1 MTAQPQ
7 IKLTSHI
14 GRDLLASAASFKNE
28 AVVAWEYIVNSL
40 QYVDP
45 GVSPRVQVTV
55 LTSGKGIRIAD
66 NGSGMSVATLKHFFQ
81 MHGENL
87 ERRAGQPG
95 RGKFGTGKSA
105 AFGIA
110 NTLHVDTVRNGKRN
124 IVVLTRDMIDASG
137 GDEIPVDWKIKDE
150 PTDDPNGT
158 TISILDINL
167 DRVRRASII
176 DYVERHLQA
185 FRAKSPDVAI
195 DDHVCTYR
203 EPPTA
208 ETRTFQPSD
217 AQRMFLG
224 DVTLVIKV
232 SAAPLPPVEQGISVT
247 AGAGNLV
254 AIERAG
260 LEGKEFGNYLFG
272 EIDVPA
278 LESHPSPIEPY
289 DPSRS
294 LQLNPQ
300 HPIVAVLLGFIGSK
314 LEEVRAALVH
324 RSREARKTEQARRLA
339 TEADKIAEILNED
352 FRKISERLHEIRAAS
367 SRKGAARSQVATRA
381 ADNESDE
388 WARGIE
394 RPGVLLKTPRGGM
407 DPNHELQPR
416 PVKPMPQIQPR
427 GRPNDLGDNAVDPVG
442 GNEGKRRRPQGGFRV
457 EYKPLGADAE
467 RSIYDE
473 NTLTILINLEHPLV
487 VAALGDGRVEDPT
500 FRRLSYEIAFS
511 EYAMGLGYELSKQDP
526 RCAQPS
532 IGFPPQQSP
541 FTAEVFSETPP
552 EGQARLGHGKPSQL
566 ATNRNRQRDG
576 TVDRVKTPTRVA
588 DHSPRGSPLRLRQFR
603 QI

>member
-7 IKLTSHI
+7 LKVTSHV

-45 GVSPRVQVTV
+45 GVSPRIQVTV
-55 LTSGKGIRIAD
+55 LSSGKGIRIAD
-66 NGSGMSVATLKHFFQ
+66 NGSGMSVASLEHFFQ
-81 MHGENL
+81 MHGENI
-87 ERRAGQPG
+87 ERQAGRPG

-124 IVVLTRDMIDASG
+124 VVVLTRDMINASDG
-137 GDEIPVDWKIKDE
+137 KEIPVEWRIKDE

-176 DYVERHLQA
+176 DYVERHLQT

-203 EPPTA
+203 EPPTS
-208 ETRTFQPSD
+208 ETRTFEPSD
-217 AQRMFLG
+217 SQRLVLG
-224 DVTLVIKV
+224 DVTLVVKV

-254 AIERAG
+254 AIERVG
-260 LEGKEFGNYLFG
+260 IEGKEFGNYLFG

-278 LESHPSPIEPY
+278 LENHPSPIEPY
-289 DPSRS
+289 DPTRS

-300 HPIVAVLLGFIGSK
+300 HPVVAVLLGFIGSK
-314 LEEVRAALVH
+314 LEEVRMGLVH
-324 RSREARKTEQARRLA
+324 RSRKARRTEQARRLA
-339 TEADKIAEILNED
+339 AEADKIAQILNDD
-352 FRKISERLHEIRAAS
+352 FRKISERLQEIRAAS
-367 SRKGAARSQVATRA
+367 SRKGAARSQVAARA
-381 ADNESDE
+381 ADNEPDE
-388 WARGIE
+388 WTRGVE
-394 RPGVLLKTPRGGM
+394 TPGFLVRPPRGQPNP
-407 DPNHELQPR
+407 DPELKQPH
-416 PVKPMPQIQPR
+416 PLKPTPQVQVR
-427 GRPNDLGDNAVDPVG
+427 GRPDNLGDNAVDPVG

-487 VAALGDGRVEDPT
+487 MAALGDGRVEDAT

-511 EYAMGLGYELSKQDP
+511 EYALGLGYELSKQDP
-526 RCAQPS
+526 NM
-532 IGFPPQQSP
+532 PPDDLLYEVRSTLNRIS
-541 FTAEVFSETPP
+541 TA
-552 EGQARLGHGKPSQL
+552 A
-566 ATNRNRQRDG
+566 
-576 TVDRVKTPTRVA
+576 VA
-588 DHSPRGSPLRLRQFR
+588 LYR
-603 QI
+603 

>member
-7 IKLTSHI
+7 LKVTSHV

-28 AVVAWEYIVNSL
+28 AVVAWEYVVNSL
-40 QYVDP
+40 QYVEP
-45 GVSPRVQVTV
+45 GVSPRIQVTV
-55 LTSGKGIRIAD
+55 LPGGKGIRIAD
-66 NGSGMSVATLKHFFQ
+66 NGSGMSVADLEHFFQ

-87 ERRAGQPG
+87 ERRAGRPG

-124 IVVLTRDMIDASG
+124 VVVLTRDMIRASDG
-137 GDEIPVDWKIKDE
+137 EGIPVEWVVKDE

-203 EPPTA
+203 DPPTS
-208 ETRTFQPSD
+208 ETRTFQPTES
-217 AQRMFLG
+217 QREVLG
-224 DVTLVIKV
+224 DVTLVVKV
-232 SAAPLPPVEQGISVT
+232 SGAPLPPVEQGISVT

-260 LEGKEFGNYLFG
+260 IESKEFGNYLFG
-272 EIDVPA
+272 EIDVAA
-278 LESHPSPIEPY
+278 LENHPSPIEPY
-289 DPSRS
+289 DPTRS

-300 HPIVAVLLGFIGSK
+300 HPVVAVLLGFIGSK
-314 LEEVRAALVH
+314 LEEVRAALVR

-339 TEADKIAEILNED
+339 AEADRIAEILNED

-367 SRKGAARSQVATRA
+367 SRKGAAGSQVAARA
-381 ADNESDE
+381 ADNEPDE
-388 WARGIE
+388 WTRGIE
-394 RPGVLLKTPRGGM
+394 TPGVLVKAPRKEPS
-407 DPNHELQPR
+407 PNPEPQQPR
-416 PVKPMPQIQPR
+416 PLKAMPQVQPR
-427 GRPNDLGDNAVDPVG
+427 GQPDALGDNAVDPVG
-442 GNEGKRRRPQGGFRV
+442 GKEGKRRRPQGGFRV
-457 EYKPLGADAE
+457 EYKPLGADGE
-467 RSIYDE
+467 RSVYDPI
-473 NTLTILINLEHPLV
+473 TLTILINLEHPLV
-487 VAALGDGRVEDPT
+487 MAALGDGHVEDTT

-511 EYAMGLGYELSKQDP
+511 EYAMGLGYELSQQDP
-526 RCAQPS
+526 NM
-532 IGFPPQQSP
+532 PPDDLLYEVRSTLNRIS
-541 FTAEVFSETPP
+541 TA
-552 EGQARLGHGKPSQL
+552 A
-566 ATNRNRQRDG
+566 
-576 TVDRVKTPTRVA
+576 VA
-588 DHSPRGSPLRLRQFR
+588 LYR
-603 QI
+603 